1 MKILKHT
8 TLSGSHTIEASLLM
22 GILLP
27 LLVGIIYMGF
37 FLHDRSFL
45 QCAAHEAASYAS
57 LHADDKNTDIS
68 AAAQKLITG
77 RTLGTSDISADAAA
91 STRQIQ
97 ITYKGT
103 FSFPGLSVPFF
114 GQSAAPVRSGVTL
127 NLERPSR
134 RIQKIRG
141 ASKVINALRRNRE

>member
-1 MKILKHT
+1 MTIQKNYV
-8 TLSGSHTIEASLLM
+8 LSGSYTIETSLLM

-45 QCAAHEAASYAS
+45 QCSAHEAASCAS
-57 LHADDKNTDIS
+57 LHVDDTNIDVTT
-68 AAAQKLITG
+68 AAQKLIKG
-77 RTLGTSDISADAAA
+77 RTLGTHDISADSAVG
-91 STRQIQ
+91 TRQVRVA
-97 ITYKGT
+97 YKGT
-103 FSFPGLSVPFF
+103 FSFPGLTVPFF
-114 GQSAAPVRSGVTL
+114 GQSASVIQSGITL

-141 ASKVINALRRNRE
+141 ASKVINALRRNRA

>member
-97 ITYKGT
+97 VTYKGT
-103 FSFPGLSVPFF
+103 FSFPSLSVPF
-114 GQSAAPVRSGVTL
+114 RSGVTL